1 VNELAAT
8 EVVTREIVTRAEY
21 LIFIFT
27 ASVGV
32 LQLVAARTQL
42 KGLLFFKK
50 PVLAY
55 PFSLL
60 LIIGSFWWFFVRDD
74 RIDTVMR
81 QPGLEGSGQFYNFC
95 MGAFAALLFTL
106 AVSSLIGLL
115 RRRGQRN
122 ENENSEGLDTLRQMS
137 YYEAVKRNFRS
148 KED

>member
-1 VNELAAT
+1 MAAT

-60 LIIGSFWWFFVRDD
+60 LIVGSFWWFFVRDD
-74 RIDTVMR
+74 HIDTIMR

-95 MGAFAALLFTL
+95 MGAFAALLSTL

-137 YYEAVKRNFRS
+137 YYEAVKRSFSS

>member
-1 VNELAAT
+1 MAAT

-32 LQLVAARTQL
+32 LQLVSARTQL

-74 RIDTVMR
+74 RIDTIMR

-137 YYEAVKRNFRS
+137 YYEAVKRSFRS

>member
-1 VNELAAT
+1 MNELATT
-8 EVVTREIVTRAEY
+8 EVVTRAEY

-42 KGLLFFKK
+42 KGLLFFRKS
-50 PVLAY
+50 VLAY
-55 PFSLL
+55 PLSLL

-74 RIDTVMR
+74 RIDTIMR
-81 QPGLEGSGQFYNFC
+81 QTGLEGSGQFYNFC

-106 AVSSLIGLL
+106 AASSLIGLL
-115 RRRGQRN
+115 RHRRQRN
-122 ENENSEGLDTLRQMS
+122 ENENSEGLNTLRQMS
-137 YYEAVKRNFRS
+137 YYEAVKRSFRS